1 MIMMMMTMVVV
12 VMFIVVDLGFPF
24 IEHLVA
30 YDVFCPATAHKQVR
44 SNIYLKDK

>member
-30 YDVFCPATAHKQVR
+30 YDVFNFVLLQLTNRCSQ
-44 SNIYLKDK
+44 IYI